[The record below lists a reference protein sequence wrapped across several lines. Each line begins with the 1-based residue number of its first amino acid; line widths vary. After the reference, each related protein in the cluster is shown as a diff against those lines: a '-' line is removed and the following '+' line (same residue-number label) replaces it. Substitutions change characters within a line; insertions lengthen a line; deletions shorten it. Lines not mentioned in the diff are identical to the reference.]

1 MRTGRMVTREVQRS
15 QRTLAALLAVAVG
28 ITALATGC
36 TPAEEPVRDAREA
49 LGTVVTITAYGGD
62 VAEVELAVEDAYA
75 AMAEV
80 ERALNVYGETGAPC
94 GSAASLNLMPHEWN
108 PLPAEA
114 QEVLARTAELAVE
127 AQFSPT
133 LFGVQEL
140 YDFEGGG
147 RVPDAEELAAA
158 VKAAATF
165 ETREVDGIVDGR
177 FAPQDGTE
185 ATSGAEAVP
194 VGVDFGGAAKGLGL
208 DRAAAALRE
217 GGVVDAAIISAGSTT
232 IAFGEKPDGSP
243 WKIGIEDPRD
253 PEVVVSVVES
263 AGDVIVSTSGDYQR
277 YFEEAGERYHHILDP
292 ATGQPAR
299 GIRSLTVV
307 GTSTGLDSD
316 ILSTALFVMG
326 PEAAAAYAEEAG
338 LGLYVIDSEGRTQV
352 APGPDDSYS
361 FEEAE

>member
-1 MRTGRMVTREVQRS
+1 MQSRRTVTGGVRRPPWAL
-15 QRTLAALLAVAVG
+15 TALLAMALGVAV
-28 ITALATGC
+28 LATGC

-49 LGTVVTITAYGGD
+49 LGTVVTITAYGED
-62 VAEVELAVEDAYA
+62 AAQVEMAVEDAYA

-108 PLPAEA
+108 PLPEEA
-114 QEVLARTAELAVE
+114 QEVLARTAELDVGG
-127 AQFSPT
+127 QFSPG

-147 RVPDAEELAAA
+147 RVPDAEELAPAVEAA
-158 VKAAATF
+158 TTF
-165 ETREVDGIVDGR
+165 ETREADGIVDGR
-177 FAPQDGTE
+177 FTPQGGAETT
-185 ATSGAEAVP
+185 TSAEAVP

-217 GGVVDAAIISAGSTT
+217 SGAVDAAVISAGSTT

-253 PEVVVSVVES
+253 PEVVVSVVEGP
-263 AGDVIVSTSGDYQR
+263 GDVIVSTSGDYQR

-292 ATGQPAR
+292 ATGEPAR
-299 GIRSLTVV
+299 GTQSLTVV

-326 PEAAAAYAEEAG
+326 PEEAAAYAKQAG
-338 LGLYVIDSEGRTQV
+338 LGLYVIDSEGRTQI

-361 FEEAE
+361 FAEVE